1 MSFIKTTFA
10 ALAVASHFTSV
21 LAAPTDREGLTL
33 SIRAADI
40 IKNDLSAT
48 EDHPLMELYTR
59 WLNTSP
65 HAEFIRRNASSIVE
79 RCPTFSSVDCYE
91 HTWDQASCLQALACS
106 AWLLN
111 YLSKLSRSLHFC
123 KQVKRR

>member
-48 EDHPLMELYTR
+48 EGPPPYGIIHSLAKDQPTR
-59 WLNTSP
+59 
-65 HAEFIRRNASSIVE
+65 
-79 RCPTFSSVDCYE
+79 
-91 HTWDQASCLQALACS
+91 
-106 AWLLN
+106 
-111 YLSKLSRSLHFC
+111 
-123 KQVKRR
+123 